1 MSPEAQSPEDQST
14 QNDPDR
20 IVDVA
25 EGRVRIDQIDAAIRD
40 LVARRVAVSR
50 QVQSLRKAD
59 GRPGIQHARENE
71 IIGHYVE
78 TLGDPGVDIA
88 MAVLTLCR
96 GRVG

>member
-1 MSPEAQSPEDQST
+1 MSTTTIA
-14 QNDPDR
+14 
-20 IVDVA
+20 DVA
-25 EGRVRIDQIDAAIRD
+25 EGRQLIDEIDAAIRD
-40 LVARRVAVSR
+40 LVAQRVDISR
-50 QVQSLRKAD
+50 QVQALRKAD
-59 GRPGIQHARENE
+59 GRPGIQHGRENE